1 MLHLNVNFKLLR
13 ELLNLCAP
21 SFVFYTVNF
30 SKINGDVS
38 VICGLIVNTR
48 RKYVFHNRGV
58 DFWIRGTHKIHEI

>member
-38 VICGLIVNTR
+38 VILWVDCEYKEEIMYFIIGVLI
-48 RKYVFHNRGV
+48 FG
-58 DFWIRGTHKIHEI
+58 